1 MSGNANESPQ
11 MVAPIDTDTQQQE
24 DMKEEQEEDND
35 LEVKNERTK
44 GMKNKEK
51 CDVQHL

>member
-24 DMKEEQEEDND
+24 GMKQEQEKDND
-35 LEVKNERTK
+35 SEVKNERTK